1 MYNIKDIVV
10 ALATIPGKSA
20 LNVVRVSGPNLTSL
34 YRKLTLNKERPKPN
48 YAKPCFVYNIKNKEK
63 IDFSVVTYFK
73 GPKSFTGDDILEIST
88 HGGYVIVNELIQ
100 TIINTGARQ
109 AQPGEFSYRAFIN
122 DKIDLIQAEAIAAIV
137 DSNSSLDSLYQLN
150 SINGRLSQSMNQCH
164 NKLINLI
171 THIEHELDFVEEE
184 ISKTKQSKIE
194 KILNSI
200 LKNLQTISNES
211 LMLERDIGTMKV
223 VIAGRPNVGKSS
235 LYNQMVGATKSIV
248 TNIKGTTRD
257 TIETDLFLG
266 NILITLIDTA
276 GIRDTKNKVEGIGI
290 KNTYE
295 QIKKAD
301 VVLLVE
307 DNTTNNSYHKIN
319 KYINIKNIIIVRNKS
334 DLINTK
340 THKNEFVI
348 SCANSSGINELTTH
362 LSTVCNKKIQQKYS
376 QNKYMINQRQKN
388 ALIEIQERIRGS
400 ITAFDES
407 GDVTICLS
415 YLYTAKDLF
424 GHLLKPINNENIL
437 NSIFKGFCVG
447 K

>member
-20 LNVVRVSGPNLTSL
+20 LNVIRVSGPDLTAL
-34 YRKLTLNKERPKPN
+34 YHQLTLNKKKPKPN
-48 YAKPCFVYNIKNKEK
+48 YARPCFVYNVQKKEK
-63 IDFSVVTYFK
+63 IDYSVITYFK

-137 DSNSSLDSLYQLN
+137 ESNNSLDSLYQLS
-150 SINGRLSQSMNQCH
+150 SIKGRLSQKMNLCH
-164 NKLINLI
+164 GELINLI

-184 ISKTKQSKIE
+184 ISKIKQSKIQE
-194 KILNSI
+194 ILNSI
-200 LKNLQTISNES
+200 LKNMQTVSNDS
-211 LMLERDIGTMKV
+211 LMLERDIGALKV
-223 VIAGRPNVGKSS
+223 VITGRPNVGKSS
-235 LYNQMVGATKSIV
+235 LYNQMVGKTKSIV

-257 TIETDLFLG
+257 AIETDLFLG

-276 GIRDTKNKVEGIGI
+276 GIRNTKNKVEGIGI

-307 DNTTNNSYHKIN
+307 DNKTNNSYQEIN
-319 KYINIKNIIIVRNKS
+319 KHINIKNVIIVRNKS

-340 THKNEFVI
+340 IQKNEFVV
-348 SCANSSGINELTTH
+348 SCANSKGINKLTTH

-388 ALIEIQERIRGS
+388 ALIEIQAGIEGS
-400 ITAFDES
+400 IKAFDES
-407 GDVTICLS
+407 EDVTICLS
-415 YLYTAKDLF
+415 YLYTVKDLF
-424 GHLLKPINNENIL
+424 GYLLKPVDNENIL